1 MRKISS
7 VLVLAVILFSACK
20 QNFKKGE
27 MGLEYKIVSEGTGAT
42 IKSGEFMQMQLRQ
55 SYNNGKVDSL
65 LNDTR
70 STSGPI
76 IQPFDS
82 MSIPPAFFKILSQL
96 KKGDSL
102 VLRQLTDSMFAQY
115 PDRMPPS
122 FKKGNYFVTTVK
134 LLNIFKTPQQAD
146 SASKAEMAIT
156 LRNDS
161 IKNIA
166 IMAKEDKELQAY
178 FAKNNITNVT
188 KAALGTYVQI
198 IQPGSGPIID
208 TSVVVKTNYTG
219 RLLNGKMFD
228 SNTDPSKG
236 HVEPFNVNMTT
247 DRSLG
252 GSVIKGWSDGLKL
265 LNKGAK
271 AKFYIP
277 STLGYGKKGAGQ
289 DVPPSSILVFDIEV
303 MDVLSKDQAKA
314 DFVKMQKVQMEKLN
328 SYKKDLA
335 KMKADTSSSL
345 KGKK

>member
-1 MRKISS
+1 MRKISY

-27 MGLEYKIVSEGTGAT
+27 MGLEYKIISDGNGAT

-82 MSIPPAFFKILSQL
+82 SSIPPAFFKILSQL

-122 FKKGNYFVTTVK
+122 FKKGHYFITTVK
-134 LLNIFKTPQQAD
+134 LLNIFKTPQEAD
-146 SASKAEMAIT
+146 SANRAEMANT
-156 LRNDS
+156 LRKDS
-161 IKNIA
+161 IKNIE
-166 IMAKEDKELQAY
+166 ILAKEDKEMQAY
-178 FAKNNITNVT
+178 FTKNNITNVT
-188 KAALGTYVQI
+188 KAPLGTYVQI
-198 IQPGSGPIID
+198 IQLGSGPMID
-208 TSVVVKTNYTG
+208 TSVVVKANYTG
-219 RLLNGKMFD
+219 TLLNGKMFD

-236 HVEPFNVNMTT
+236 HVEPFNVNMTS

-252 GSVIKGWSDGLKL
+252 GGVIKGWSDGLKL

-277 STLGYGKKGAGQ
+277 STLGYGTKGAGQ

-303 MDVLSKDQAKA
+303 LNVLSKEQAKA
-314 DFVKMQKVQMEKLN
+314 DFVKMQKDQMEKLN
-328 SYKKDLA
+328 KYKQELA
-335 KMKADTSSSL
+335 KMKADTADI
-345 KGKK
+345 KKK